1 MKIERFWV
9 EPDDRDGWI
18 VRREDPA
25 EIYRFEDKPSAA
37 VFAETLARRYRPS
50 TVAVRLKDGVV
61 EKEWIYPKLSQDSQ

>member
-18 VRREDPA
+18 VRREDPM
-25 EIYRFEDKPSAA
+25 EVYRFEDKASAA

-50 TVAVRLKDGVV
+50 TVAVRSKDGVV
-61 EKEWIYPKLSQDSQ
+61 EKEWIYPKLSENSQ